1 MQGQGW
7 SRSPFGIFWSLLS
20 ARSRAAKLAELMT
33 SALRHN
39 QDLLIVRAR
48 QQTALA
54 QIGRW
59 ALATDIPALLDD
71 VVRLAA
77 QTLKVDYCQV
87 WELLPDG
94 TAVQLRA
101 GVGWEPE
108 AVGRATAG
116 AGPDSEA
123 GYTLLM
129 KEPVVVDDLC
139 TETRFTIA
147 PLLREHGVLSGM
159 STTIP
164 GEERPFGVLGAYTT
178 ARRMFSTDDVNFLQT
193 VAQML
198 AVTIARKRLEDEA
211 ERNAATLARTNA
223 ELTRQQSVMQ
233 SLLEDL
239 QTSKEHL
246 ELQRRRLEESL
257 RQLQEAQLQL
267 IQAEKMESVGRL
279 AAGVAHEVKNPL
291 AILIMGT
298 EYLARNMANG
308 NAALQ
313 ATLQDMTYAVQ
324 RANTV
329 IKGLLDFSVSKTL
342 SLAEESLS
350 TIVEQA
356 LVLIKHEL
364 TRHHV
369 AAVTQLSP
377 AMPPVP
383 LDRQKIEQVLVNLL
397 LNAISAMPAGG
408 TLTVRTA
415 LRGSA
420 GPLSPEAPTAVVE
433 IEDTG
438 TGIPEDC
445 LSKVFDPFFT
455 TKPTGQGT
463 GLGLTV
469 AKKIVDLHEGTIELR
484 NRPGGGAKATV
495 TLPINGRDSRWA
507 NRGS

>member
-1 MQGQGW
+1 MRGQRW
-7 SRSPFGIFWSLLS
+7 RWSPFGILWSLLS

-39 QDLLIVRAR
+39 QDLLIGRAR

-54 QIGRW
+54 QIGRL
-59 ALATDIPALLDD
+59 ALARDIPALLDD
-71 VVRLAA
+71 VVRLMA

-87 WELLPDG
+87 LELLPDG
-94 TAVQLRA
+94 TALQRRA
-101 GVGWEPE
+101 GVGWKPE
-108 AVGRATAG
+108 TVGRATVG

-129 KEPVVVDDLC
+129 KEPLVVDDLR
-139 TETRFTIA
+139 TETRFSGA
-147 PLLREHGVLSGM
+147 PLLREHGVISGM
-159 STTIP
+159 SALIP

-178 ARRMFSTDDVNFLQT
+178 TRRAFSQDDVDFLQT

-198 AVTIARKRLEDEA
+198 AVTIARQRLKDDA

-223 ELTRQQSVMQ
+223 EL
-233 SLLEDL
+233 
-239 QTSKEHL
+239 
-246 ELQRRRLEESL
+246 ELQQRQLEESL

-291 AILIMGT
+291 AILMMGT
-298 EYLARNMANG
+298 EYLARNMTHDS
-308 NAALQ
+308 AALQ

-329 IKGLLDFSVSKTL
+329 IKGLLDFSVSKKL

-356 LVLIKHEL
+356 LVLVKHEL

-377 AMPPVP
+377 EMPPVP
-383 LDRQKIEQVLVNLL
+383 LDRQKIEQVLINLL

-415 LRGSA
+415 LRGSTA
-420 GPLSPEAPTAVVE
+420 PFSPAAPTAVVE
-433 IEDTG
+433 VEDTG

-455 TKPTGQGT
+455 TKPVGQGT

-469 AKKIVDLHEGTIELR
+469 AKKIVDLHGGTIGLR
-484 NRPGGGAKATV
+484 NRPRGGAKATV
-495 TLPINGRDSRWA
+495 TLPINGRGSRWA

>member
-198 AVTIARKRLEDEA
+198 AVTIARKRLEDDA

-223 ELTRQQSVMQ
+223 E
-233 SLLEDL
+233 
-239 QTSKEHL
+239 L